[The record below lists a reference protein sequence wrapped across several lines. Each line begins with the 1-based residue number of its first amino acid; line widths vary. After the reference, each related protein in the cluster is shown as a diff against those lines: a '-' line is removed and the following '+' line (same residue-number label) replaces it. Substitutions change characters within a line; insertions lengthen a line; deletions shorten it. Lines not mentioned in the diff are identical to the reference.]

1 MHLPDTETDRWGS
14 DRKVNEEESDRKI
27 RRMLSR
33 SSGLRD
39 ILSKTMSDHETEA
52 VYSGQ
57 NRIWWFI
64 KKNTKDLTGRFLYT
78 GPSSYFF
85 AQI

>member
-1 MHLPDTETDRWGS
+1 MHLSDTETDMILS
-14 DRKVNEEESDRKI
+14 DRKVNEEESDRNI

-52 VYSGQ
+52 V
-57 NRIWWFI
+57 
-64 KKNTKDLTGRFLYT
+64 
-78 GPSSYFF
+78 
-85 AQI
+85 